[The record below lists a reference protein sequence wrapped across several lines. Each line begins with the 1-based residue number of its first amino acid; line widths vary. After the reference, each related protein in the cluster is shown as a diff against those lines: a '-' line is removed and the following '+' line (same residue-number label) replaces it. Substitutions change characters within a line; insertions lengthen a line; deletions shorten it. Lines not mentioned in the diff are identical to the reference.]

1 MLQASK
7 SHLQKEGFLGDFC
20 DGSLYKNHPLFS
32 SATENDETLYL
43 QFLMYYDDVEV
54 NNPLGSR
61 RGKHK
66 LGKYVQYVVIRLQ
79 CLYILALFYYTLA
92 NFEPKYRSTLKSI
105 QLVAVVTQP
114 LLKEYGFARILQ
126 PFIDDMNKLRK
137 VCKRTCQ
144 SAMLDR
150 YIIYLYI

>member
-1 MLQASK
+1 MFQVSK
-7 SHLQKEGFLGDFC
+7 SRVQREGFFSDFC

-32 SATENDETLYL
+32 NATEDDQTLFL
-43 QFLMYYDDVEV
+43 QFVMYYDDVEI
-54 NNPLGSR
+54 NNPLGSH

-66 LGKYVQYVVIRLQ
+66 LGECVQYVAIHFQ
-79 CLYILALFYYTLA
+79 CVYILALFYYTLA

-126 PFIDDMNKLRK
+126 PFIEDMNKLRN
-137 VCKRTCQ
+137 V
-144 SAMLDR
+144 S
-150 YIIYLYI
+150 